1 MADISD
7 GDRALPLTGR
17 TALVTGAAKRI
28 GRGVAMALAETGAD
42 VIVHYRGSRG
52 EAEATASLIRRAGRQ
67 AWCVQAD
74 LAEPDQAATLLA
86 RAAEAAAAPVDILV
100 NNASTFTADTV
111 MDFTPQNLLA
121 SVQLHAMAPLV
132 LSRAFAAQQIPA
144 GDIVNFLDS
153 RMEDYDRR
161 HVSYHLGKRMLW
173 TITRMLAMELAP
185 AIKVNAVAPGLI
197 LPPEGRDEQYLAGLA
212 HTNPLNR
219 VGSVAG
225 VAAAVKMLVESDF
238 ITGQVIYVD
247 GGRHMRGCVY
257 G

>member
-1 MADISD
+1 MS
-7 GDRALPLTGR
+7 DRALPLKDR

-28 GRGVAMALAETGAD
+28 GRAVALALAEAGAD
-42 VIVHYRGSRG
+42 VVVHYRGSRG
-52 EAEATASLIRRAGRQ
+52 EAEATASLIRQAGRR

-74 LAEPDQAATLLA
+74 LADGDQAAALLA
-86 RAAEAAAAPVDILV
+86 RAAEAASGPVDILV
-100 NNASTFTADTV
+100 NSASAFTADTV
-111 MDFTPQNLLA
+111 MDFTPQSLLA

-132 LSRAFAAQQIPA
+132 LARAFATQRIPA

-173 TITRMLAMELAP
+173 AITRMLAMELAP

-219 VGSVAG
+219 VGSVG
-225 VAAAVKMLVESDF
+225 SVAAAVRMLVESDF
-238 ITGQVIYVD
+238 ITGQVIYID
-247 GGRHMRGCVY
+247 GGRHMRGNFY

>member
-7 GDRALPLTGR
+7 RALPLRGR

-28 GRGVAMALAETGAD
+28 GRAVALALAEAGAD
-42 VIVHYRGSRG
+42 VVVHYRGSGG
-52 EAEATASLIRRAGRQ
+52 EAEATASLIRQAGRQ

-74 LAEPDQAATLLA
+74 LAEPDQADKLLA
-86 RAAEAAAAPVDILV
+86 RAVEAASAPVDILV

-111 MDFTPQNLLA
+111 MDFTPESLLA
-121 SVQLHAMAPLV
+121 SVQVHAMAPLV
-132 LSRAFAAQQIPA
+132 LARAFAAQQVPV

-153 RMEDYDRR
+153 RMEDYDRH

-197 LPPEGRDEQYLAGLA
+197 LPPEGKDQQYLADLA

-225 VAAAVKMLVESDF
+225 VAAAVRMLVESDF
-238 ITGQVIYVD
+238 ITGQVIYLD

>member
-7 GDRALPLTGR
+7 RALPLKGR
-17 TALVTGAAKRI
+17 TALVTGAARRI
-28 GRGVAMALAETGAD
+28 GRGVALALAEAGAD
-42 VIVHYRGSRG
+42 VVVHYRGSG
-52 EAEATASLIRRAGRQ
+52 DEAEATASLIRQAGPR

-74 LAEPDQAATLLA
+74 LADGDQAGELLA
-86 RAAEAAAAPVDILV
+86 HAAETASGPVDILV
-100 NNASTFTADTV
+100 NSASAFTADTV
-111 MDFTPQNLLA
+111 MDFTPQSLLA
-121 SVQLHAMAPLV
+121 SVQLHAMAPLA
-132 LSRAFAAQQIPA
+132 LARAFAAQRIPA
-144 GDIVNFLDS
+144 GDIVNFLDG

-212 HTNPLNR
+212 YTNPLNR

-225 VAAAVKMLVESDF
+225 VAAAVRMLVESDF
-238 ITGQVIYVD
+238 ITGQVIYID
-247 GGRHMRGCVY
+247 GGRHIRGCVY

>member
-1 MADISD
+1 MSEKS
-7 GDRALPLTGR
+7 LPLKGR

-28 GRGVAMALAETGAD
+28 GRAVALALAEAGAD
-42 VIVHYRGSRG
+42 VIVHCRGSRG
-52 EAEATASLIRRAGRQ
+52 EAEATASLIRRGGRQ

-74 LAEPDQAATLLA
+74 LGEPDQAGALLA
-86 RAAEAAAAPVDILV
+86 RAAEAAAGPVDILI
-100 NNASTFTADTV
+100 NNASTFTDDTV
-111 MDFTPQNLLA
+111 MDFTPQSLLA

-132 LSRAFAAQQIPA
+132 LSRALAAQRIPA

-161 HVSYHLGKRMLW
+161 HASYHLGKRMLW
-173 TITRMLAMELAP
+173 TITRMLATELAP

-197 LPPEGRDEQYLAGLA
+197 LPPKGKDEQYLAGLA

-219 VGSVAG
+219 VGSVEG
-225 VAAAVKMLVESDF
+225 VAAAVLLLVESDF
-238 ITGQVIYVD
+238 ITGQVIHVD
-247 GGRHMRGCVY
+247 GGRHIRGNFY

>member
-1 MADISD
+1 MSD
-7 GDRALPLTGR
+7 KSLPLTGR

-28 GRGVAMALAETGAD
+28 GRGVALALAEAGVD
-42 VIVHYRGSRG
+42 VVVHYRSSRG

-67 AWCVQAD
+67 AWSVQAD
-74 LAEPDQAATLLA
+74 LGNADQAATLLA

-100 NNASTFTADTV
+100 NNASTFSADTV
-111 MDFTPQNLLA
+111 MDFTPQTLLA

-132 LSRAFAAQQIPA
+132 LARAFAAQKLPA

-161 HVSYHLGKRMLW
+161 HASYHLGKRMLW
-173 TITRMLAMELAP
+173 TITRMLATELAP

-197 LPPEGRDEQYLAGLA
+197 LPPKGKDEQYLADLA

-225 VAAAVKMLVESDF
+225 IAAAVRMLVESDF

-247 GGRHMRGCVY
+247 GGRHIRGNFY

>member
-7 GDRALPLTGR
+7 KALPLKGR

-28 GRGVAMALAETGAD
+28 GRGVALALAGAGAD
-42 VIVHYRGSRG
+42 VVVHYRGSRD
-52 EAEATASLIRRAGRQ
+52 EAEATASLIRQVGPR

-74 LAEPDQAATLLA
+74 LADGDQAGRLLA
-86 RAAEAAAAPVDILV
+86 RAAEAASGPVDILI
-100 NNASTFTADTV
+100 NNASAFTADTV
-111 MDFTPQNLLA
+111 MDFTPQSLLA

-132 LSRAFAAQQIPA
+132 LARAFAAQQIPA

-212 HTNPLNR
+212 CTNPLNR

-225 VAAAVKMLVESDF
+225 VATAVRMLVESDF
-238 ITGQVIYVD
+238 ITGQVIYID
-247 GGRHMRGCVY
+247 GGRHIRGNVY

>member
-1 MADISD
+1 
-7 GDRALPLTGR
+7 
-17 TALVTGAAKRI
+17 V
-28 GRGVAMALAETGAD
+28 
-42 VIVHYRGSRG
+42 VHYRGSGG
-52 EAEATASLIRRAGRQ
+52 EAEATASLIRQAGRQ

-74 LAEPDQAATLLA
+74 LAAPEQAATLLA
-86 RAAEAAAAPVDILV
+86 RAAEAAGAPVDILI
-100 NNASTFTADTV
+100 NNASAFIDDTV
-111 MDFTPQNLLA
+111 MDFTPEALQA
-121 SVQLHAMAPLV
+121 SVQVHAMAPLV
-132 LSRAFAAQQIPA
+132 LARAFAAQQIPA

-197 LPPEGRDEQYLAGLA
+197 LPPEGKDERYLADLA

-219 VGSVAG
+219 AGSVAG
-225 VAAAVKMLVESDF
+225 VAAAVRMLVESDF

-247 GGRHMRGCVY
+247 GGRHIRGNIY